1 MKQPAFQQPGVVQVN
16 VALQFFLSHLIAGA
30 VALGVFSGVTQWGL
44 LRPYALVCA
53 IVAGG
58 IVGLLLSTHVQYS
71 LYLADLALTRFTQG
85 QPVETLRTLWRWPLN
100 SLFASINLLSQ
111 RIKAYAEHERLN
123 IEWREQVLRQA
134 GEAAAQEERNRIA
147 RDLHD
152 SIKQQ
157 IFSISMSAAAAKAHM
172 GGDEVSARDAVEDIQ
187 RSTKEAQIEMSA
199 LLQQLRSSPL
209 ENTNLREALQTQA
222 QALGYRT
229 GAQVQVEM
237 DELPS
242 SDRLLPGAQETIFR
256 MVQEAFAN
264 IARHARANTIWL
276 KINQHDDALHIEIR
290 DDGQGF
296 DFETVRKGMGLN
308 NLYGR
313 TASLQGHL
321 TIQSSP
327 GQGTTIH
334 ADIPLLDALPT
345 AEERERARLELKRA
359 IDQTNWGYQLA
370 ETAMPIAFILF
381 VISSPLSVIALT
393 LAAALYGYLQGIYYR
408 TRVALIS
415 RDSADYRILV
425 RRDIGI
431 RFYLLGFLLFAI
443 WTFVINSNLSQQTYS
458 IWLLF
463 GFLLTSVA
471 VTWMLVR
478 QRYQI
483 VERLYQGMEP
493 SVLVWELEQN
503 RQASFRKARFWA
515 LVTGFTIITGRFAF
529 LLSPLTPRVW
539 VAYGLVI
546 LILVWGVMIATEFL
560 QIRRWRRNSATL
572 NVNMIT

>member
-1 MKQPAFQQPGVVQVN
+1 MKQPAFLQPGVAQVN
-16 VALQFFLSHLIAGA
+16 VALQFFLSHLIASA
-30 VALGVFSGVTQWGL
+30 VALGVFSGVAQWGL
-44 LRPYALVCA
+44 RQPYVLICA
-53 IVAGG
+53 IVVGG
-58 IVGLLLSTHVQYS
+58 IVGLLLSAHVQYS

-85 QPVETLRTLWRWPLN
+85 LTVETLRTLWHWPLN
-100 SLFASINLLSQ
+100 SLFVSINLLSQ
-111 RIKAYAEHERLN
+111 RIKEYAEHERLTV
-123 IEWREQVLRQA
+123 EWREQVLRQA

-229 GAQVQVEM
+229 GAQVQVEI

-276 KINQHDDALHIEIR
+276 KITQHDDALHVEIR

-296 DFETVRKGMGLN
+296 DFETVRKGMGLK
-308 NLYGR
+308 NLYDR
-313 TASLQGHL
+313 AASLQGHL

-327 GQGTTIH
+327 GQGTTIQ

-359 IDQTNWGYQLA
+359 IEQTNWGYQLA
-370 ETAMPIAFILF
+370 ETAMPIAFVLF

-415 RDSADYRILV
+415 KDSADYRILV
-425 RRDIGI
+425 RRDIGV

-443 WTFVINSNLSQQTYS
+443 WTFVINSNLLQQTYS

-463 GFLLTSVA
+463 GFLLASA
-471 VTWMLVR
+471 ALTWMLVG
-478 QRYQI
+478 QRYQV
-483 VERLYQGMEP
+483 VEQFYQGMEP

-503 RQASFRKARFWA
+503 RQASFRKVRFWA
-515 LVTGFTIITGRFAF
+515 LVTGFTLVTGRFA
-529 LLSPLTPRVW
+529 LLFSPLTPRAW
-539 VAYGLVI
+539 VAYGI
-546 LILVWGVMIATEFL
+546 IMLILVWGVMIVTEFL
-560 QIRRWRRNSATL
+560 QIRRWRRKHYQAVGT
-572 NVNMIT
+572 